1 MLTRAPR
8 PGLARPLCSV
18 FAALLAACTERDPP
32 ADETGGETDTGAPT
46 TSTSGTATTTD
57 EPGTTTANPT
67 TSDTSDTSDT
77 VTSASASA
85 SDSLA
90 TTDAPMCVY
99 EDHEIVL
106 TPEAYDAWLHGM
118 GEVGS
123 SGTTDAPDTTGD
135 ASTGTSTGT
144 GTSTAT
150 STGDTDTAGTTGAL
164 EWSTE
169 LCIQICDALTTAEEW
184 NILTCEQTGVDEDGN
199 VSILCVE
206 IVEQCDGRGHACI
219 TSRGALR
226 QADPVVSYLARA
238 AHDEAASVHAF
249 AALAQEL
256 AALGAP
262 AQLLARIL
270 SAARDELRHARA
282 VSRLVADRGGRC
294 RPPQRRPLAPRDAR
308 ELALENAVEGCVRET
323 WAALLAAHQA
333 EHAADPEL
341 RAVMR
346 GIAADEARHAELAW
360 AIDAWLHTQ
369 LGPDAHAE
377 ILLLVVAAYRHSPT
391 THAADTPA
399 PAVAAAPIHPA
410 EPAQIDPP
418 TPPTLATPTPI
429 TPSIP
434 PPLAEP
440 ATPDAPATAT
450 PTRDPDFNYRSA
462 RRYIDE
468 QSSYLRETC
477 MQKGPRP
484 REHLRV
490 EISVQPG
497 GVARI
502 AVPGASAEVRGCVRR
517 VLAFPFDP
525 SPRGA
530 ELIYTLT
537 STRSRLTPRAETPT

>member
-46 TSTSGTATTTD
+46 TSTSGTSTTTG

-67 TSDTSDTSDT
+67 ASPTTSDTSDTL
-77 VTSASASA
+77 TSASASA
-85 SDSLA
+85 SDTLT

-123 SGTTDAPDTTGD
+123 TGTTGAPDTTGD
-135 ASTGTSTGT
+135 ASAGTSTGT
-144 GTSTAT
+144 GTGT
-150 STGDTDTAGTTGAL
+150 STGDTDGTTGAL

-169 LCIQICDALTTAEEW
+169 LCIQICDALTSAEEW
-184 NILTCEQTGVDEDGN
+184 NILTCEKTGVDEDGN

-219 TSRGALR
+219 TSRGALP
-226 QADPVVSYLARA
+226 QTDPVVSYLARA

-249 AALAQEL
+249 AALAREL

-262 AQLLARIL
+262 AQLLTRIL

-333 EHAADPEL
+333 EHAADPQL

-377 ILLLVVAAYRHSPT
+377 IAATR
-391 THAADTPA
+391 
-399 PAVAAAPIHPA
+399 AAAAAAVITGVTASSPDPA
-410 EPAQIDPP
+410 LVHTAGVPARARAVRLVSG
-418 TPPTLATPTPI
+418 LA
-429 TPSIP
+429 
-434 PPLAEP
+434 
-440 ATPDAPATAT
+440 DALWAA
-450 PTRDPDFNYRSA
+450 
-462 RRYIDE
+462 
-468 QSSYLRETC
+468 
-477 MQKGPRP
+477 
-484 REHLRV
+484 
-490 EISVQPG
+490 
-497 GVARI
+497 
-502 AVPGASAEVRGCVRR
+502 
-517 VLAFPFDP
+517 
-525 SPRGA
+525 
-530 ELIYTLT
+530 
-537 STRSRLTPRAETPT
+537 